1 MIRLNVKAVRDFH
14 LQGNTCRRP
23 GMNGFSFNERRGL
36 DPSPSRGLGQDKRR
50 TQEEPEDR
58 RTPGTSAGG
67 RSNHHFTSFKGM
79 TSALGSGPNSSPN
92 LTGGPSW
99 NMKSHFKRSAGF
111 DASSQLR
118 AD

>member
-14 LQGNTCRRP
+14 LQGHTCRRP

-50 TQEEPEDR
+50 TQEEPEE
-58 RTPGTSAGG
+58 SARGP
-67 RSNHHFTSFKGM
+67 SNHHFASFNGM

-99 NMKSHFKRSAGF
+99 NMKSHFKRS
-111 DASSQLR
+111 D
-118 AD
+118 